1 MDGNTAFALKQMA
14 EVFADA
20 GVEAEILQVGSQA
33 IRGCIGCG
41 SCYKSHKC
49 VFEDLVNETRSLGEA
64 AEQNAAVKAEKEAVS
79 EKEVKK
85 G

>member
-1 MDGNTAFALKQMA
+1 MGLSTSDIIVIAVVVLLLFGAKKIP
-14 EVFADA
+14 
-20 GVEAEILQVGSQA
+20 EIARSLGRASYEFRKA
-33 IRGCIGCG
+33 
-41 SCYKSHKC
+41 K
-49 VFEDLVNETRSLGEA
+49 EDLVNETRSLGEA